1 MADYIS
7 HEAPAHEVAALPVM
21 VPPKLIG
28 RDAVLGQVYTRLRE
42 NKPVL
47 LYGAAGIGK
56 TALAATL
63 AAAYTEQP
71 GGVLW
76 FNVDDDTIDQ
86 LIVHVGR
93 AYNVAEIANSEHP
106 MGMVGAVASTLTR
119 NKPLIVFDGRLNE
132 EVTQEFIERCA
143 DKLPVLLVCNH
154 EFGG

>member
-1 MADYIS
+1 
-7 HEAPAHEVAALPVM
+7 HVTGVQTCALP
-21 VPPKLIG
+21 IC
-28 RDAVLGQVYTRLRE
+28 DAVHGEVYTRLRE